1 MSSGKSNHRVVS
13 ICLLVGVLFFAGRV
27 CYGGLDFAPAELV
40 SANGSVITVP
50 GYSVPSFVDWNED
63 GLKDL
68 IVGEGSGYYTP
79 KVRVYLNVGTQ
90 GSPQFSD
97 YFYVQAGGSDLTVP
111 GDGCL
116 GLFPRVV
123 DWNNDGCKDLLIGRS
138 DGRIE
143 VFINSGS
150 DEEPVFNLGAYLLI
164 GPYHCNCEKIELDV
178 GYRATPCVVDW
189 NNDGKKDLVVGAY
202 DGKIHIF
209 INEGTDAE
217 PNFWYETFAQEDG
230 SDLIVP
236 TLRSSPVVID
246 LDGDGKKDILVGNT
260 EGQLLFYSNVGTD
273 SSPEFSG
280 YTLLEADGNVIDLM
294 GAGDARS
301 RPFVCDWNDDG
312 IADILVGAGDGKVYL
327 FRGVPEPASLSLLI
341 IGGMSVLL
349 KRRRCYVN
357 Q

>member
-1 MSSGKSNHRVVS
+1 MRKRLVRPAYFICPVVG
-13 ICLLVGVLFFAGRV
+13 ILLITIQCSFAALSFG
-27 CYGGLDFAPAELV
+27 PEQLV
-40 SANGSVITVP
+40 SADGSPISVP

-79 KVRVYLNVGTQ
+79 RVRVYLNVGTH

-97 YFYVQAGGSDLTVP
+97 YFYVQAHGSDLTVP
-111 GDGCL
+111 GSGCM

-123 DWNNDGCKDLLIGRS
+123 DWNDDGNKDLLIGRS

-143 VFINSGS
+143 IFQNSGTNENPLFYYGS
-150 DEEPVFNLGAYLLI
+150 FVRV
-164 GPYHCNCEKIELDV
+164 GPPPCDCSKVDIDV
-178 GYRATPCVVDW
+178 GFRATPDIVDW
-189 NNDGKKDLVVGAY
+189 NNDGKNDLVVGAY

-209 INEGTDAE
+209 INEGTNAD
-217 PNFWYETFAQEDG
+217 PDFWYETFAQENG

-246 LDGDGKKDILVGNT
+246 LDGDGKKDILAGNT

-280 YTLLEADGNVIDLM
+280 YTLIEADGNVIDLM

-341 IGGMSVLL
+341 IGGMSILL
-349 KRRRCYVN
+349 KRRR
-357 Q
+357 